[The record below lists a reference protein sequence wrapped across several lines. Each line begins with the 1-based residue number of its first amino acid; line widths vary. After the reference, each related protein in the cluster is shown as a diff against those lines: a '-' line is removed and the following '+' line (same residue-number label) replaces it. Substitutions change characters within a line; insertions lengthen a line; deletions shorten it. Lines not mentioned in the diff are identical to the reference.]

1 MNLYYLNG
9 GKKQKSKLYLSFL
22 FLIIAKKAYDNEEIF
37 ERFNLP
43 C

>member
-1 MNLYYLNG
+1 MVEKN
-9 GKKQKSKLYLSFL
+9 KKSKLSLSFL